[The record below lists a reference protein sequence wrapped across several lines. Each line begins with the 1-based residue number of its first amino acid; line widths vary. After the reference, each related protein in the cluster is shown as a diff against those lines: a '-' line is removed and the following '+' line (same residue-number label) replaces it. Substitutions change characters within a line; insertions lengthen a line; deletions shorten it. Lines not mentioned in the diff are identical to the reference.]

1 MSNVYQF
8 RGTRP
13 AISVPGYNGASATP
27 NAALNLANA
36 NCAKHNLSRYLSGAV
51 TGGVYKS
58 VLSVTGAGVLQFVAF
73 GSTGT
78 LNATVLTGRV
88 TIDGIVVK
96 TGASTA
102 SNWSGAEGLPIVG
115 SASVPAAGE
124 YFLQY
129 SHVPFNNSLL
139 IEILAPASGTDT
151 VAVVTSYYLV

>member
-1 MSNVYQF
+1 MSNAYQF

-13 AISVPGYNGASATP
+13 AISVPGYNGASAAP
-27 NAALNLANA
+27 NAALDLAA
-36 NCAKHNLSRYLSGAV
+36 SNCAKHNLSRHLSGAV

-73 GSTGT
+73 GSTGV
-78 LNATVLTGRV
+78 LSSTVLTGRV

-96 TGASTA
+96 TGAST
-102 SNWSGAEGLPIVG
+102 SFTWTGVQGLPIIG

-151 VAVVTSYYLV
+151 VAVATSYYLV